1 MHVCSCWES
10 VPLRGSAL
18 VFHQS
23 SPCTA
28 LSNFLAGRLN
38 DYKRLLSPPLE
49 TADVSCVTLSGVCPH
64 RLLSAI
70 KSFALTLG
78 GLQVDA
84 LLQMLL
90 RLCQATG
97 VVPVKSAR
105 STTDRR

>member
-1 MHVCSCWES
+1 MTT
-10 VPLRGSAL
+10 SA
-18 VFHQS
+18 
-23 SPCTA
+23 C
-28 LSNFLAGRLN
+28 R
-38 DYKRLLSPPLE
+38 PPLE

-70 KSFALTLG
+70 KSFVLTLG

-105 STTDRR
+105 STTDRQVTLLEYADSRLQRVFASEIGAQQR